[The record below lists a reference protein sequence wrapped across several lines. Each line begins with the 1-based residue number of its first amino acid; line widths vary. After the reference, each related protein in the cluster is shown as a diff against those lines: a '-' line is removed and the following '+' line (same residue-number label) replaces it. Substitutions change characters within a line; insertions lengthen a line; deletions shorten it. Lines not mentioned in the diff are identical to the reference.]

1 MDSMEASYPGL
12 AERVLPAALLGYLNF
27 SDGRPDPKFQRALND
42 AYGVL
47 LDRRVERPWAVLGT
61 WLEIQAGTL
70 GESGT
75 TAFRDVTQAKA
86 VAGLAFGPVLTAY
99 REHHRDLLAHQTDA
113 ALFNAFF
120 LARCCEAVLAQ
131 GGPWDERDRVVAGAL
146 QRLNDYVGHR
156 PIAVLETRPQ
166 TELYPHE
173 RLRPVP
179 LFLRGVGPAAGPY
192 RGLVDRAVR
201 ILEQTPEDIK
211 DDAWFDLDLLDE
223 LAFDP
228 RAYDHG
234 HPVNRRPNYL
244 FGEWD
249 PHLID
254 NKGHYRRFVVRQA
267 VLDALLARIANP
279 TPAHRDLLDPQ
290 GSLLFEAAAVL
301 AGTIL
306 MASGVCG
313 DGPTAHDSDARLATL
328 VPEVAR
334 YRDTFYGRLLE
345 TVGGEHGELLRTEA
359 KRLKQPFGGIRQ
371 HLNQELAKQR
381 AAQLQ
386 NHELSLLLAEMGFP
400 DASRHYVARIPT
412 TSARILSEIA
422 IRQTSA
428 ELSAA
433 SGRLAEAAP

>member
-1 MDSMEASYPGL
+1 MDASLPGL
-12 AERVLPAALLGYLNF
+12 AERVPPQALLGYLNF
-27 SDGRPDPKFQRALND
+27 SDGRPDPKFQRALD
-42 AYGVL
+42 EAFAAL
-47 LDRRVERPWAVLGT
+47 LARKDVRPWAALGLWLAAQADVLH
-61 WLEIQAGTL
+61 AAD
-70 GESGT
+70 SP
-75 TAFRDVTQAKA
+75 AFRDVTQAKA

-113 ALFNAFF
+113 TLFNSQF
-120 LARCCEAVLAQ
+120 LARVCEAVLAQ
-131 GGPWDERDRVVAGAL
+131 SGPWDERDRIVAGAVL
-146 QRLNDYVGHR
+146 KLNDYVGHR
-156 PIAVLETRPQ
+156 PVAGLETRPQ
-166 TELYPHE
+166 TELYPRE

-179 LFLRGVGPAAGPY
+179 LYLRGVGPAAGAY
-192 RGLVDRAVR
+192 REVMAQAVR
-201 ILEQTPEDIK
+201 ILEHTSDDIK
-211 DDAWFDLDLLDE
+211 DDAWFDLDLMDE

-249 PHLID
+249 PHVID
-254 NKGHYRRFVVRQA
+254 NKGHYRRFVIRQA

-279 TPAHRDLLDPQ
+279 SPAHRDLLDPH
-290 GSLLFEAAAVL
+290 GALLFEAAAVL

-313 DGPTAHDSDARLATL
+313 DGPTAHDSNARLATL

-334 YRDTFYGRLLE
+334 YRDAFYGRLLE
-345 TVGGEHGELLRTEA
+345 TVGGDHGDLLRAEA

-386 NHELSLLLAEMGFP
+386 NHELAGIQVELHKLGSIRALLHGHGSCRAVEKIERVPCLVNRGIDHYAI
-400 DASRHYVARIPT
+400 ASRLI
-412 TSARILSEIA
+412 
-422 IRQTSA
+422 
-428 ELSAA
+428 
-433 SGRLAEAAP
+433 